1 MTRMAES
8 RFVNVAVAADSAR
21 SMLASDVVI
30 AGELAFVSGVRAV
43 DLNND
48 RVPLPEKVEA
58 QTEKIFSN
66 LDVILQAAG
75 LERRN
80 VVAVKVYLIDL
91 KGLFE
96 RVNTAYLRCIADVPV
111 PLPARTCVG
120 VAQLTRGAQVEMDF
134 VVRTGKGLQPA
145 MT

>member
-1 MTRMAES
+1 MAES
-8 RFVNVAVAADSAR
+8 HFVMIAADSAR
-21 SMLASDVVI
+21 SRLASDVVI
-30 AGELAFVSGVRAV
+30 AGELAFISGVRAV

-48 RVPLPEKVEA
+48 RTPLPEKVEA
-58 QTEKIFSN
+58 QTQKIFAN

-80 VVAVKVYLIDL
+80 IVAVKVYLIDF
-91 KGLFE
+91 KELFE
-96 RVNTAYLRCIADVPV
+96 RVNTAYLRAIGDA

-134 VVRTGKGLQPA
+134 VVRTNDKGHSD
-145 MT
+145 

>member
-1 MTRMAES
+1 MAES
-8 RFVNVAVAADSAR
+8 RFVTVATDSAR
-21 SMLASDVVI
+21 SRLASDVVI

-43 DLNND
+43 DLHND

-58 QTEKIFSN
+58 QIDKIFAN
-66 LDVILQAAG
+66 LQVILQAAG

-80 VVAVKVYLIDL
+80 VVAVKVYVVDLERLID
-91 KGLFE
+91 
-96 RVNTAYLRCIADVPV
+96 RVNTAYLRCIGGA

-134 VVRTGKGLQPA
+134 VVRNAVHSGVQ
-145 MT
+145 

>member
-1 MTRMAES
+1 MAES

-21 SMLASDVVI
+21 SRLASDVVI

-43 DLNND
+43 DLNSD
-48 RVPLPEKVEA
+48 RMPLPEKVEA

-66 LDVILQAAG
+66 LDVMLQAAG
-75 LERRN
+75 LARRN
-80 VVAVKVYLIDL
+80 VVAVKVYVVDL

-96 RVNTAYLRCIADVPV
+96 RVNAAYLRCIGDA

-120 VAQLTRGAQVEMDF
+120 VSQLTRGAQVEMDF
-134 VVRTGKGLQPA
+134 VVCTGKGLQS
-145 MT
+145 TVT

>member
-1 MTRMAES
+1 MADS
-8 RFVNVAVAADSAR
+8 RFVTVAADSAR
-21 SMLASDVVI
+21 SKLASDVVI

-58 QTEKIFSN
+58 QTEQIFAN

-75 LERRN
+75 LARRQI
-80 VVAVKVYLIDL
+80 VAVKVYVINFEQ
-91 KGLFE
+91 LFE
-96 RVNTAYLRCIADVPV
+96 RVNAAYLRCIGIA
-111 PLPARTCVG
+111 PLPARTALG

-134 VVRTGKGLQPA
+134 VLRVAP
-145 MT
+145 

>member
-1 MTRMAES
+1 MGMAES
-8 RFVNVAVAADSAR
+8 RFVTVAADSAR
-21 SMLASDVVI
+21 SRLASDVVI

-58 QTEKIFSN
+58 QIEKIFAN

-75 LERRN
+75 LARRQ
-80 VVAVKVYLIDL
+80 VVAIKVYVIDFER
-91 KGLFE
+91 LFE
-96 RVNTAYLRCIADVPV
+96 RVNTAYLRCIGIS

-120 VAQLTRGAQVEMDF
+120 VAHLTRGAQVEMDF
-134 VVRTGKGLQPA
+134 VLRVGT
-145 MT
+145 